1 MPTFISNLPVHV
13 LVVHVVVVLVPLAVI
28 GAIVVAA
35 WPAARRR
42 YGWLVV
48 AVAAVATISI
58 PIATS
63 SGEGL
68 QHQLPRTALLSAH
81 TRLGDDLLVY
91 VAGMLVVVAAFMV
104 VHQRAGTLVHHEG
117 PGTMTAPATRLTGRP
132 RLVAGVLAALVVVLA
147 AVSAVQVYRI
157 GDSGARAAWSDK
169 QYVPSTGQASAPGVP
184 SALVHPAESRS

>member
-13 LVVHVVVVLVPLAVI
+13 LVVHAVVVLVPLAVL
-28 GAIVVAA
+28 GAIVTAV

-48 AVAAVATISI
+48 GVGAVSAISI

-68 QHQLPRTALLSAH
+68 EHRLPRTALLSTH
-81 TRLGDDLLVY
+81 TQLGDELLVY
-91 VAGMLVVVAAFMV
+91 VVGMVVVLSGLMMIY
-104 VHQRAGTLVHHEG
+104 QRSGARIRHEG
-117 PGTMTAPATRLTGRP
+117 PGTTSAPARLTGRP
-132 RLVAGVLAALVVVLA
+132 RIAAGALASLTVVLA
-147 AVSAVQVYRI
+147 VVSAVQVYRI

-169 QYVPSTGQASAPGVP
+169 QYTAETVSPPSGGG
-184 SALVHPAESRS
+184 